1 MPRLFDPYMLHA
13 SGAVIDW
20 ARLADAQGEGG
31 AAGVPAGMQLHL
43 RWIVSAAAGIPPEPF
58 SVWLRGGQDK
68 PVPVSPFPLLLDGY
82 QAEILPEAMLT
93 LEVDATPDTP
103 GQPMVLWGFGGV
115 PSMDSVN
122 AMQSITSSGPVTLR
136 VRAEGIWAFVLWQGS
151 IDAVRGASVA
161 AALVDEWELIE
172 VAGLPVDGA
181 WGGTSY
187 SPAQQGLTGSPADP
201 ATAAVGRLTRGLAPI
216 GWAPFTQTG
225 HPVPPWSAPDP
236 VKYVEETQQSM
247 LSQAVPLFAAGV
259 APADQVLIQP
269 TGPTP
274 GPATPSGTAPGESTA
289 GVPLQGVMLVAAA
302 SDPAAALALGFGT
315 AYPLEGKPG
324 VAERDVMI
332 TAHYKNGHLGDGT
345 EEEYAAIVPWPTQ
358 LRTPPGA
365 ATGTT
370 AERAGLLTPED
381 PVSPWRET
389 IRVNFDRVAS
399 SLALERPVAA
409 SFAVYPSAPGPARL
423 LVEPDLIAGGYH
435 TLALAP
441 RPEPDQD
448 QIALV
453 DSLVTDLP
461 LDLSARTLG
470 HAVAVEDH
478 FGLWSPWCDVSYTG
492 SAPAYPIP
500 QVVTAR
506 LDTSYAG
513 STTCPA
519 IFATD
524 VVVDWQIRQPQTL
537 ELRAVLCPLPYPGAD
552 LPPGVGPYAAAPP
565 GCTRWD
571 LTLSFSGD
579 LLSAPGPSAQVEY
592 LAADAQSTVD
602 PAAPG
607 FPANMHGDHGDSRR
621 YRITVTGQMLDF
633 TASSYYAVAV
643 WAREQTTAAPA
654 LWGDVAA
661 TAIVASTGSPVP
673 PPVSFVAPPVVPLG
687 SMPDAADYS
696 HVQIQ
701 TGGIPGALKVTV
713 WSVSEAALRSA
724 AGLDPQPDR
733 HLTLP
738 DRYLNLQQAYDSLPP
753 SKQRAAFTRYGTFDA
768 PIDEVDVPL
777 PRGSAEIHLFAV
789 TAVNAAGVES
799 AWPGSH
805 AGLQAA
811 AAPQLVR
818 PTVPELSASPHL
830 GTGAVDLTVSARC
843 PLAITAFELYATRV
857 AAAATDVGSM
867 GPPLQVIPVA
877 GPPVDDGAPGGP
889 LASAA
894 FSGLTVTEDWRPLL
908 IRAVAVPAPV
918 DNATGT
924 YGARS
929 SASPVASVTVPPSTP
944 PDLSAL
950 TVAGWGPTDNG
961 ISVQFSSSALVAA
974 TPYGPHM
981 LAVTARDIAAAV
993 TDPPLYASGQQPL
1006 AAIPID
1012 TGTPPAGADAGVLV
1026 RGNRTAGRTP
1036 YGAWF
1041 VRADLN
1047 TVVGIEVVLTDPL
1060 GRVSVRN
1067 YQVPAG
1073 LLDPPTV
1080 TIVSTQA
1087 VAGLLVVQF
1096 STDAPASD
1104 TTGPYTLDVTAAKQ
1118 RIFIPPV
1125 TPAPFG
1131 PLAGGGGPIPSP
1143 DIPARPGGPGGPAG
1157 PVGRTP
1163 VPPPA
1168 APSPIPIP
1176 FPPIPLPTVLHAQFS
1191 LPDIRAAGSGPPLP
1205 VDIDAVRDGSAA
1217 GITTYTVAA
1226 RMTPPAVVT
1235 LTITTPRGLTGS
1247 ARATLTGI

>member
-1 MPRLFDPYMLHA
+1 MPRLFDPHFLHA

-20 ARLADAQGEGG
+20 ARLADAQGKGG
-31 AAGVPAGMQLHL
+31 AAGVPAGKPQLHL
-43 RWIVSAAAGIPPEPF
+43 RWIVSAAAGIPSEPF
-58 SVWLRGGQDK
+58 RVWLRAGQDK
-68 PVPVSPFPLLLDGY
+68 PVPVNPFTLLLENSRAGM
-82 QAEILPEAMLT
+82 LPEPMLT

-122 AMQSITSSGPVTLR
+122 AMQSITSSGPATLR
-136 VRAEGIWAFVLWQGS
+136 IRAEGIWAFVLWHGS
-151 IDAVRGASVA
+151 IHAVRGASVA
-161 AALVDEWELIE
+161 AALADEWEMIE
-172 VAGLPVDGA
+172 VAGLPVDGT

-187 SPAQQGLTGSPADP
+187 SPAPQGLIGSPTDP

-225 HPVPPWSAPDP
+225 RPVPPWSAPDP

-247 LSQAVPLFAAGV
+247 LSQARPLFAAGV
-259 APADQVLIQP
+259 APADQASIQP
-269 TGPTP
+269 ASPTP
-274 GPATPSGTAPGESTA
+274 GPTTPSGTAPGDSTA
-289 GVPLQGVMLVAAA
+289 GVPLQGVLLVAAA
-302 SDPAAALALGFGT
+302 SNPAAALALGFGT
-315 AYPLEGKPG
+315 AYPLDSKPG
-324 VAERDVMI
+324 VAERDTMI
-332 TAHYKNGHLGDGT
+332 TAHYKEGHLGDGT
-345 EEEYAAIVPWPTQ
+345 EEEYAAIVPWPAEMH
-358 LRTPPGA
+358 TPPGA
-365 ATGTT
+365 PTGIT

-381 PVSPWRET
+381 PTSPWRET
-389 IRVNFDRVAS
+389 IRVNFDRVAN

-409 SFAVYPSAPGPARL
+409 SFAVYPSAPGLAKL
-423 LVEPDLIAGGYH
+423 LIEPDMIADGYH
-435 TLALAP
+435 TLALSP
-441 RPEPDQD
+441 RPKPNQD

-478 FGLWSPWCDVSYTG
+478 FGLWSPWCDVSYTAG
-492 SAPAYPIP
+492 APAYPIP

-519 IFATD
+519 TFAAD

-537 ELRAVLCPLPYPGAD
+537 ELRAVLCPIPYPGAD
-552 LPPGVGPYAAAPP
+552 LPPGVDPYAAAPP
-565 GCTRWD
+565 GCARWD

-579 LLSAPGPSAQVEY
+579 LLPTPGPSVQVEY

-602 PAAPG
+602 PTKPG

-633 TASSYYAVAV
+633 ASSSHYAVPV

-661 TAIVASTGSPVP
+661 TAVVANTGSPVP
-673 PPVSFVAPPVVPLG
+673 PPVSFVAPPAVPLG
-687 SMPDAADYS
+687 SMPDAANCS
-696 HVQIQ
+696 HVQVQ
-701 TGGIPGALKVTV
+701 TGGIPGAVKVAV
-713 WSVSEAALRSA
+713 WSVSETALRSA
-724 AGLDPQPDR
+724 AGLDPHPDR

-738 DRYLNLQQAYDSLPP
+738 DRYLNLQQAYDGLPP

-768 PIDEVDVPL
+768 PVDEADVPL

-811 AAPQLVR
+811 AAPRLVR

-843 PLAITAFELYATRV
+843 PLAITAFEIYATRV

-867 GPPLQVIPVA
+867 GPPLQVVSVA
-877 GPPVDDGAPGGP
+877 GLPVDDGAPGGP
-889 LASAA
+889 LASVAV
-894 FSGLTVTEDWRPLL
+894 SGLTVTEDWRPLL

-918 DNATGT
+918 DDATGT

-929 SASPVASVTVPPSTP
+929 PASPVASVTVPPSTP

-950 TVAGWGPTDNG
+950 TVAGWGATDTG
-961 ISVQFSSSALVAA
+961 IAVQFSSSALVAT

-981 LAVTARDIAAAV
+981 LAVTARNTAAAAG
-993 TDPPLYASGQQPL
+993 DPPLYASGQQPL
-1006 AAIPID
+1006 AAIPVD
-1012 TGTPPAGADAGVLV
+1012 TGTPPAGADAGALV
-1026 RGNRTAGRTP
+1026 RGNRTGGRTP

-1047 TVVGIEVVLTDPL
+1047 AVIGIEVVLTDPL

-1080 TIVSTQA
+1080 TIVSTQV

-1118 RIFIPPV
+1118 RIFVPPM
-1125 TPAPFG
+1125 TPARFG
-1131 PLAGGGGPIPSP
+1131 SLAGGEGPIPP
-1143 DIPARPGGPGGPAG
+1143 PIIPAAPGGPAR
-1157 PVGRTP
+1157 PAP
-1163 VPPPA
+1163 VPPPV

-1176 FPPIPLPTVLHAQFS
+1176 LPPIPLPTVLHARFS
-1191 LPDIRAAGSGPPLP
+1191 LPDIRAAATGPPLP

-1247 ARATLTGI
+1247 ARATLAGI